1 MRTAMTSQQNLK
13 RREAAFL
20 LGATA
25 FRTRE
30 MQIYHGVGFFAIHF
44 SRFFSR
50 FLILKNGEN
59 PLFYAG
65 SRRFVVVSY
74 KP

>member
-1 MRTAMTSQQNLK
+1 MTSQQNLK

-44 SRFFSR
+44 SRF
-50 FLILKNGEN
+50 LILKNGEN